1 MTHRKMASHGLVF
14 SLLLSVCAFS
24 SAQSLRASPP
34 IGAVVQSSDYDAVKG
49 VTTVHIV
56 NTSDKEISAL
66 NLSFHV
72 DYPDGRVSGPAEFG
86 LDFLEGVI
94 QGIGGFA
101 PGAAYNQEFPGQEGP
116 VQATVDMVAYVDGT
130 ADVLNEGAF
139 RRLVARRKANVLA
152 MQKVDELLN
161 GALADPAEQHP
172 SARVVAELKS
182 LVAAMEQQKIN
193 DEGTGSYG
201 ATLKGAIQDI
211 SNKPQS
217 PAGRRESEDNS
228 LRALIKTYG
237 DRISITMRHTELVK
251 AVQP

>member
-1 MTHRKMASHGLVF
+1 MTHRNIVFRGLFF
-14 SLLLSVCAFS
+14 SLLLSVCAFASQS
-24 SAQSLRASPP
+24 SRASPP

-56 NTSDKEISAL
+56 NTSRKEISAL

-72 DYPDGRVSGPAEFG
+72 NYPDGRVSGPAEFG

-101 PGAAYNQEFPGQEGP
+101 PGAVHNQEFPGQEGP
-116 VQATVDMVAYVDGT
+116 VQATVDMVVYADGT
-130 ADVLNEGAF
+130 ADVLNERAF
-139 RRLVARRKANVLA
+139 RRLMEGRKASVLA

-161 GALADPAEQHP
+161 KALADPAERHP

-182 LVAAMEQQKIN
+182 LVAAMEQQKIA
-193 DEGTGSYG
+193 DDGAAMYGSS
-201 ATLKGAIQDI
+201 LQQAIQDI

-217 PAGRRESEDNS
+217 PAGRSEREDNL
-228 LRALIKTYG
+228 LRALIKTHG
-237 DRISITMRHTELVK
+237 DHISITMRHTELVK
-251 AVQP
+251 VLQP